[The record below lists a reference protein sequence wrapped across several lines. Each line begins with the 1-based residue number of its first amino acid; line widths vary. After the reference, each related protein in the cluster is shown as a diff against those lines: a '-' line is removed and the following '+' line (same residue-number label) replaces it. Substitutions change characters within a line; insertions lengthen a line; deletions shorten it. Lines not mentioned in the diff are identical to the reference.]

1 MEKRP
6 SYLCP
11 DAVCTA
17 RTHPVPYEKLSQA
30 MSKGPGK
37 PHFDP
42 VEDQMAHADN
52 LAKAMLIAPLAG
64 FAAAAGRIY
73 NATKKLSEKTGEE

>member
-1 MEKRP
+1 
-6 SYLCP
+6 
-11 DAVCTA
+11 
-17 RTHPVPYEKLSQA
+17 

-64 FAAAAGRIY
+64 LAAAVGRVY
-73 NATKKLSEKTGEE
+73 KASKRLEDKTGETL

>member
-1 MEKRP
+1 
-6 SYLCP
+6 
-11 DAVCTA
+11 
-17 RTHPVPYEKLSQA
+17 

-42 VEDQMAHADN
+42 VEDQMAHDDN

-64 FAAAAGRIY
+64 LAAAVGRVY
-73 NATKKLSEKTGEE
+73 KASKNLGDKSGEAS